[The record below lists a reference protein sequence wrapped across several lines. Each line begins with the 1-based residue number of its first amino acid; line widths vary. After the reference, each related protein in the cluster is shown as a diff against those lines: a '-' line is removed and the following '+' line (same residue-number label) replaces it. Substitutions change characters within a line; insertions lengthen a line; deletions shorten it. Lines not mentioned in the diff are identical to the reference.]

1 MVENGSFAAL
11 EKWVPPFRSQLLSL
25 SLCVRRPL
33 PNPVI
38 TEATTEQSERG
49 KEERTGERGERERE
63 REMLL

>member
-1 MVENGSFAAL
+1 MDHLQHWRNGSL
-11 EKWVPPFRSQLLSL
+11 RSQLLSL
-25 SLCVRRPL
+25 PRRPL